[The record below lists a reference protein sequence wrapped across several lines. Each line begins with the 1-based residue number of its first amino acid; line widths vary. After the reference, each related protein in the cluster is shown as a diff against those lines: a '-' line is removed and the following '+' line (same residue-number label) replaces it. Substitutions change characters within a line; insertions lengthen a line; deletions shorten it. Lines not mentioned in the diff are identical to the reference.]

1 MGETDAA
8 AGFIYLLLPRWHR
21 KSFRFATRFPMPTTH
36 EQSDFAHAKYFVLC
50 SFQPTKSAC
59 SAAAEK
65 CLSCVV
71 GQPIS
76 SVSGRKRCTFRQ
88 RFRYNDYTTINKL
101 SQAFRHRFSEFFQF
115 HFSRPDKLTTEYYRN
130 ILSQKVHLLKQ
141 GFDYSHLKSERGNT
155 F

>member
-1 MGETDAA
+1 MFLFDADKAANGGIFRELWAIVGNFAMTSGLRLAA
-8 AGFIYLLLPRWHR
+8 AIIVLLLGLKIAKAVLKRYE
-21 KSFRFATRFPMPTTH
+21 KSR
-36 EQSDFAHAKYFVLC
+36 
-50 SFQPTKSAC
+50 
-59 SAAAEK
+59 
-65 CLSCVV
+65 
-71 GQPIS
+71 
-76 SVSGRKRCTFRQ
+76 TFRQ

-115 HFSRPDKLTTEYYRN
+115 HFSQPDKLTTEYYRN

>member
-1 MGETDAA
+1 MDFHSKTVKETAKIL
-8 AGFIYLLLPRWHR
+8 GTSLTKGLE
-21 KSFRFATRFPMPTTH
+21 PT
-36 EQSDFAHAKYFVLC
+36 E
-50 SFQPTKSAC
+50 
-59 SAAAEK
+59 
-65 CLSCVV
+65 VV
-71 GQPIS
+71 NRLNEYG
-76 SVSGRKRCTFRQ
+76 K
-88 RFRYNDYTTINKL
+88 NKL